1 MFYKH
6 TLNNEGEVHKGGS
19 SEELG
24 EEEEQAFFTKRSWGV
39 SEKEERKVLHY
50 WKMYYYASL
59 FTQVIVNT
67 HFFIHIYVIMYRY
80 R

>member
-6 TLNNEGEVHKGGS
+6 TLKNEGEVEGGG

-24 EEEEQAFFTKRSWGV
+24 QEEEQAFFTKRSWRV

-50 WKMYYYASL
+50 WEMYYYASL
-59 FTQVIVNT
+59 FSQVTINT
-67 HFFIHIYVIMYRY
+67 HIFIHKCYHVYT
-80 R
+80 